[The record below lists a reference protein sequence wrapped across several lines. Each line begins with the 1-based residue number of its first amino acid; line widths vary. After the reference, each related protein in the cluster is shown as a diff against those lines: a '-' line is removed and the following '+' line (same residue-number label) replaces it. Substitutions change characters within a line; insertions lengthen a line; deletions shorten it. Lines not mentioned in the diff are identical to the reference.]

1 MIMHPLQQYTH
12 KIGTAV
18 LLTIVRKLVKKAK
31 VLLKD
36 ILVCLASEMNI
47 NPCSSTPLVDSAFN
61 LILEH

>member
-1 MIMHPLQQYTH
+1 MIMHLLQQYMH
-12 KIGTAV
+12 KIGTAI
-18 LLTIVRKLVKKAK
+18 LLTIVHKLVENVK